1 MPSINLVKIGLIV
14 KKESLFLFIYLNLR
28 TVSDIYIQCLSF
40 DCISTLTSTITLSRW
55 FAIYLLIWTPVWKC
69 EYSQSIFNYL
79 SIKIS
84 LLLSEILS
92 NSIGGIWEGRTYNT
106 KANFFTSPTSL
117 YCLIAGWFLDCM
129 ITAFL

>member
-1 MPSINLVKIGLIV
+1 MPSINLVKIGLVV
-14 KKESLFLFIYLNLR
+14 KKESLFFFIYLNLR

-84 LLLSEILS
+84 LLLSESLS
-92 NSIGGIWEGRTYNT
+92 NSIGGIWERKNLQY
-106 KANFFTSPTSL
+106 KSKLFTSPTSL